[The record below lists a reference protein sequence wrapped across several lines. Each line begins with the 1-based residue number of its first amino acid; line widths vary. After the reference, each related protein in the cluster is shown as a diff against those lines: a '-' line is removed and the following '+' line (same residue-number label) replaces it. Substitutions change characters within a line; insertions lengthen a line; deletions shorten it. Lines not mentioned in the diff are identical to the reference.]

1 MKLNKIIGLC
11 VACTL
16 LGCTSKQNVGE
27 GKISI
32 SGIYPRLAYYN
43 NEGECGTGAVVP
55 WAGRLWVVTY
65 APHSPF
71 GSSDKLYE
79 VTPDYRQIVRDESIG
94 GTPANRMVHRESNQ
108 LFIGPYAIDSAG
120 NVRAIPYTSML
131 GRHTG
136 NARHLQDPAH
146 KLYYA
151 TMEEGFYSVDV
162 KTLEVDTLYLDGNCI
177 RKDNGEMLQYNAL
190 LPGAHGKGFYSG
202 QGVAVYSNNREASEE
217 ALVKF
222 DAESGAWPNGTV
234 KRGQSFVATSLL
246 RSPVREEFTAIQT
259 PRPILSGPPDGIIN
273 RCCWVCAM
281 PYGAGASTACPKQAI
296 ATTEPTDGIRSGL
309 AYVMWVLHSN
319 LTI

>member
-1 MKLNKIIGLC
+1 M
-11 VACTL
+11 
-16 LGCTSKQNVGE
+16 
-27 GKISI
+27 
-32 SGIYPRLAYYN
+32 
-43 NEGECGTGAVVP
+43 
-55 WAGRLWVVTY
+55 
-65 APHSPF
+65 
-71 GSSDKLYE
+71 
-79 VTPDYRQIVRDESIG
+79 RDESIG

-120 NVRAIPYTSML
+120 NVRAIPYTSMP

-177 RKDNGEMLQYNAL
+177 CKDNGEMLQYNAL

-202 QGVAVYSNNREASEE
+202 QGVAVYSNNGEASEE

-222 DAESGAWPNGTV
+222 DAESGALAEWNG
-234 KRGQSFVATSLL
+234 KRGQLFVATSLSRL
-246 RSPVREEFTAIQT
+246 PVRGEFTAIQT
-259 PRPILSGPPDGIIN
+259 PRPILFGLPDGTIN

-281 PYGAGASTACPKQAI
+281 PYGAGASTACPKQVI

-309 AYVMWVLHSN
+309 AYVMWVLHNN